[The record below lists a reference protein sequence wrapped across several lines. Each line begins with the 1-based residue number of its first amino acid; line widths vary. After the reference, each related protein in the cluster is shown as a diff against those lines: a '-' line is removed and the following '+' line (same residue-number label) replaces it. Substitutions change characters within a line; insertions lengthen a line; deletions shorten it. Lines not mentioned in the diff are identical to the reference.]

1 MDTPRIAH
9 GMAVPVARWWSA
21 KNDGE
26 RRVVAVLA
34 LIVGGCLAWWAIWQP
49 LERDVGALRVAAAR
63 NKTALAG
70 AQRIADEIAGL
81 ARSNALEPAVDA
93 RAGLERVLAQRA
105 ISNAVTQQQWQ
116 DGRVHLVFAAIG
128 YDALIAALEAIQRDV
143 RLRVVEATLT
153 ARVDPGTVRADVV
166 LAR

>member
-9 GMAVPVARWWSA
+9 RMAAPLARWWSG

-26 RRVVAVLA
+26 RRVIAVLA
-34 LIVGGCLAWWAIWQP
+34 VVAGACLAWWVIWQP
-49 LERDVGALRVAAAR
+49 LERDIGALRIAAAR

-70 AQRIADEIAGL
+70 AHRIAEEIAGI
-81 ARSNALEPAVDA
+81 ARSNPPEPAADA

-105 ISNAVTQQQWQ
+105 ISNAVTQLEWQ

-128 YDALIAALEAIQRDV
+128 YDALIAALEAIQRDA

-153 ARVDPGTVRADVV
+153 ARVDPGTVRADMV
-166 LAR
+166 LTR